1 MIRRNRQL
9 QWCERESAAV
19 RARAQDGGQRRERQ
33 LFKAQREGNGERDIA
48 SKVSNDNRC
57 ASTNRRQKGEE
68 KTKTTTTLIRECA
81 NNNKSNESCKTTTV
95 STDERAHPHTQAH
108 AHRG

>member
-1 MIRRNRQL
+1 M
-9 QWCERESAAV
+9 

-33 LFKAQREGNGERDIA
+33 LFKAQREGNGESDIE

-57 ASTNRRQKGEE
+57 ASTNIRQKGE
-68 KTKTTTTLIRECA
+68 KKNQTTSTLIRECA

-95 STDERAHPHTQAH
+95 STDKRAHT
-108 AHRG
+108 HRERLTMKPACVCVSVCVSVESRL